1 MPSLSAAHFGYNHQD
16 CITACALATIL
27 LPKFEG
33 VKVTVDRKV
42 IAEDCFDD
50 LELSGKE
57 RSRIQIKSHE
67 SDYRPLLL
75 SDFTT
80 NRISFRI
87 DKAIRSFYEDPNPA
101 NSYCLFTSYDSPEA
115 ELAPYLFTTPLIAPL
130 LPCFATER
138 YKLIPEKIW
147 PESTVPLWPHVDV
160 FGRDVFSCVFVNGSL

>member
-33 VKVTVDRKV
+33 VKVTADRKV

-67 SDYRPLLL
+67 SDYRLYYYPTSQQTEYHFVLIKL
-75 SDFTT
+75 SVVFTKIQIQPIHIASSLHMT
-80 NRISFRI
+80 LRKRNWR
-87 DKAIRSFYEDPNPA
+87 
-101 NSYCLFTSYDSPEA
+101 
-115 ELAPYLFTTPLIAPL
+115 LI
-130 LPCFATER
+130 C
-138 YKLIPEKIW
+138 
-147 PESTVPLWPHVDV
+147 SQHH
-160 FGRDVFSCVFVNGSL
+160 